1 MKTGFIGLIVNRKQD
16 VWRQGLSKTGFIRN
30 GGYRN
35 GNWFKTGFGTEL
47 LSASRLYSQYC
58 QLFTNSLFAQENASN
73 NVLQTIKSF
82 VFIAQNFYLF
92 AKIPSRASIDMTNS
106 TKK

>member
-1 MKTGFIGLIVNRKQD
+1 MFGDRVYRKQGLFEMWVIGMETGFKLGL
-16 VWRQGLSKTGFIRN
+16 
-30 GGYRN
+30 
-35 GNWFKTGFGTEL
+35 FGTEL
-47 LSASRLYSQYC
+47 ISASRLYSQYC
-58 QLFTNSLFAQENASN
+58 QLFTNSLFALENASN

>member
-1 MKTGFIGLIVNRKQD
+1 MFGDRVYRKQ
-16 VWRQGLSKTGFIRN
+16 GLFEMGVIGMETGLKL
-30 GGYRN
+30 GL
-35 GNWFKTGFGTEL
+35 FGTEL
-47 LSASRLYSQYC
+47 ISASRLYSQYC

-73 NVLQTIKSF
+73 NVLQTIISF

>member
-1 MKTGFIGLIVNRKQD
+1 MFGDRVYR
-16 VWRQGLSKTGFIRN
+16 RQGLFEMGVIGMETGFKL
-30 GGYRN
+30 GL
-35 GNWFKTGFGTEL
+35 FGTEL
-47 LSASRLYSQYC
+47 ISASRLYSQYC